1 MSLSKFASSFDAS
14 KRGTKKKP
22 KFGGKGRGSFFLDLI
37 YRARNALL
45 LLLMSRLG
53 NSLGKQAQIGES
65 HGNCQLGGSDVSG
78 GGRGKK

>member
-1 MSLSKFASSFDAS
+1 MEKAAALL
-14 KRGTKKKP
+14 
-22 KFGGKGRGSFFLDLI
+22 FLDLI

-45 LLLMSRLG
+45 LLLLLLLLPLSRLG

-65 HGNCQLGGSDVSG
+65 HGNCQLGGSAGG